1 MDLMHVHHPFTS
13 GQLAIRYCKPE
24 GIPLIFTNH
33 TRYDL
38 YAQAYLPAVPESL
51 GDAFLRA
58 YLPPFCRACDLVVA
72 PSPGLRDVLIRLGVD
87 MPIEVVPNGVN
98 IEPFR
103 SPENRIPRQQVGF
116 GPDDVVLT
124 YMGRLGPEKNLVFL
138 IRAFAG
144 LTNTYNQAKLLVIGD
159 GPERENLADR
169 VRLMGIADRV
179 AFTGMIAYSELPSYL
194 SMADAF
200 VTASVTEV
208 HPLSVIEAMAAG
220 LPVVGIES
228 PGVGDIVKDGITGLL
243 APEEELAMFTAKM
256 TRMVVDGDCRA
267 MMAQQAREAVKAY
280 SIENTTQI
288 MLVHYQRQV
297 EEAAQRKRGLWNR
310 LVRRV
315 VRRT

>member
-1 MDLMHVHHPFTS
+1 
-13 GQLAIRYCKPE
+13 
-24 GIPLIFTNH
+24 
-33 TRYDL
+33 
-38 YAQAYLPAVPESL
+38 
-51 GDAFLRA
+51 
-58 YLPPFCRACDLVVA
+58 
-72 PSPGLRDVLIRLGVD
+72 
-87 MPIEVVPNGVN
+87 
-98 IEPFR
+98 
-103 SPENRIPRQQVGF
+103 
-116 GPDDVVLT
+116 
-124 YMGRLGPEKNLVFL
+124 
-138 IRAFAG
+138 
-144 LTNTYNQAKLLVIGD
+144 
-159 GPERENLADR
+159 
-169 VRLMGIADRV
+169 
-179 AFTGMIAYSELPSYL
+179 
-194 SMADAF
+194 MADAF